1 MYDAPGAASGPAV
14 FPAGAAVRDVLH
26 MATPAAAGV
35 EAAAQPLALRLR
47 VPPGCVSA
55 RDVLAH
61 TAGTACAAPSR
72 DGAGARAVASLP
84 GGATL
89 RASAG
94 RSGTAE
100 LAIAMPHAPPAS
112 RAAAVQP
119 LVCGCVFCAAE
130 GCHGD

>member
-1 MYDAPGAASGPAV
+1 VYDAPGAASGPAV

-26 MATPAAAGV
+26 MATPAAGG
-35 EAAAQPLALRLR
+35 EAAAHATLPLPLRLR

-61 TAGTACAAPSR
+61 TAGAACVAPSR
-72 DGAGARAVASLP
+72 DGAGARAVATLP

-112 RAAAVQP
+112 RSAAVQP
-119 LVCGCVFCAAE
+119 LVRARVLC
-130 GCHGD
+130 D

>member
-1 MYDAPGAASGPAV
+1 VTVSAWFVYDAPGAASGPAV

-26 MATPAAAGV
+26 MATPAAGG
-35 EAAAQPLALRLR
+35 EAAAQPLTLRLR

-61 TAGTACAAPSR
+61 TAGTACVAPSR
-72 DGAGARAVASLP
+72 DGAGARAVATLP

-112 RAAAVQP
+112 RSAAVQP
-119 LVCGCVFCAAE
+119 LVRARVLC
-130 GCHGD
+130 D